1 MSVQARKMLPFDLG
15 GYHWGDDIIFDQ
27 SSGEIDPET
36 PCNDST
42 KLILQD
48 VIRSTLVEK
57 CGYKLREIILFGFG
71 QGGMVAL
78 NVAADLGTDE
88 LGGVVSIGGSLP
100 SNTPLASIDR
110 KWKTPVLLCKADR
123 HSRATQGDVTRIRDN
138 FGAVEIKEWRRVGDG
153 MPSNREEMIPIM
165 SFFARRLR
173 SMRGVPEGAIELT

>member
-27 SSGEIDPET
+27 SSGEIDTET
-36 PCNDST
+36 PCKEST

-48 VIRSTLVEK
+48 VIRSTLVEH

-78 NVAADLGTDE
+78 SIAADLGTDE

-100 SNTPLASIDR
+100 SNAPLASIDR
-110 KWKTPVLLCKADR
+110 KWKTPVLLCKGDR
-123 HSRATQGDVTRIRDN
+123 QSKVTQGDITQIKDN
-138 FGAVEIKEWRRVGDG
+138 FGTVEVKEWRKQGDG
-153 MPSNREEMIPIM
+153 MPSNREEMLPIM

-173 SMRGVPEGAIELT
+173 SVRGVPKGAVELT